1 MVEKLK
7 LNFLL
12 SLFITGSLFG
22 CNGALAAV
30 APPQAK
36 PPVVSQYA
44 TQTVPISPVQPQK
57 VEFENCNKNFKIDSQ
72 KLFYLTLSAI
82 NANRFTI
89 DEIQSNS
96 GYALF
101 SVGLNGQ
108 RQFLASVVAINS
120 QNSLLKI
127 TPCNNSYFFPIGI
140 VQNMFRYIELNI
152 NTPIEKL
159 PIL

>member
-1 MVEKLK
+1 MI
-7 LNFLL
+7 F
-12 SLFITGSLFG
+12 SG
-22 CNGALAAV
+22 CKATFAAV
-30 APPQAK
+30 APPQTK
-36 PPVVSQYA
+36 PPAIKQCA
-44 TQTVPISPVQPQK
+44 IQTPTTSPVQPQR
-57 VEFENCNKNFKIDSQ
+57 VEFDNCNKNFKIDSQ
-72 KLFYLTLSAI
+72 KLFYLTLASI

-89 DEIQSNS
+89 DEIQSKS

-101 SVGLNGQ
+101 SVGQ

-127 TPCNNSYFFPIGI
+127 TPCNNYYFFPIGI
-140 VQNMFRYIELNI
+140 VQNIFKYIELNI